1 MAAKKNARARRTNG
15 TGLKGMRKAATKT
28 MNQASARIQR
38 KAKSL
43 RRDAA
48 GAADQVSNW
57 TDDGVAYMSKTV
69 KSYPFVSGAL
79 SAVALAAVGL
89 FFARR

>member
-1 MAAKKNARARRTNG
+1 MAAKRKARARRTNG
-15 TGLKGMRKAATKT
+15 TTLKAATKT

-38 KAKSL
+38 KAKAL

-48 GAADQVSNW
+48 GVADQVRDW
-57 TDDGVAYMSKTV
+57 ADDGVTYMSKTV

-79 SAVALAAVGL
+79 SAAALAAVGL
-89 FFARR
+89 FLARR